1 VDKIIK
7 NKNRSEYFRSETR
20 IKIFF
25 LSPALITLAVV
36 LILPVL
42 FGVRNSFYQ
51 INLAKMYEGERFI
64 GVGNYVKALSD
75 IYFIRALLVSLTTTF
90 FIVALE
96 LVIGLFLALALNRPL
111 EHYLSRGKRLFRT
124 LAILPVI
131 LPPVVVG
138 LMWRFMFQY
147 TGIINYC
154 LTLVGLRP
162 VDWTTRIT
170 GIISIIITVV
180 WQNIPFSFLLI
191 LAGLQSIPHDLIDA
205 SMVDGASGAQ
215 RLQKIYLPLIRP
227 VIFLILTIRT
237 MDAIRLFDE
246 AFVLTGGGPGRSTET
261 ISLFIYRNSFSFFH
275 IGYGSALSIILL
287 FILMV
292 ISVFYMRMIYTRE

>member
-1 VDKIIK
+1 VIKIIK
-7 NKNRSEYFRSETR
+7 NKDRSEYFRSETR

-51 INLAKMYEGERFI
+51 INLAKMYEGEKFI
-64 GVGNYVKALSD
+64 GFGNYIKALSD
-75 IYFIRALLVSLTTTF
+75 IYFARSLLVSLTTTF

-96 LVIGLFLALALNRPL
+96 LVIGLCLALALNRPL
-111 EHYLSRGKRLFRT
+111 EQYISRGKRLFRT
-124 LAILPVI
+124 LAILPVV

-154 LTLVGLRP
+154 FTLVGLSP
-162 VDWTTRIT
+162 VDWTTQIT
-170 GIISIIITVV
+170 GLISIIITIV

-191 LAGLQSIPHDLIDA
+191 LAGLQSIPNDLIDA

-215 RLQKIYLPLIRP
+215 RLLKIYLPLIRP

-275 IGYGSALSIILL
+275 VGYGSALSIILL
-287 FILMV
+287 FILMI
-292 ISVFYMRMIYTRE
+292 ISIFYMRMIYTRE

>member
-1 VDKIIK
+1 V
-7 NKNRSEYFRSETR
+7 
-20 IKIFF
+20 
-25 LSPALITLAVV
+25 
-36 LILPVL
+36 
-42 FGVRNSFYQ
+42 
-51 INLAKMYEGERFI
+51 
-64 GVGNYVKALSD
+64 
-75 IYFIRALLVSLTTTF
+75 
-90 FIVALE
+90 
-96 LVIGLFLALALNRPL
+96 
-111 EHYLSRGKRLFRT
+111 
-124 LAILPVI
+124 

-154 LTLVGLRP
+154 FTLVGLSP
-162 VDWTTRIT
+162 VDWTTQIT
-170 GIISIIITVV
+170 GLISIIITIV

-191 LAGLQSIPHDLIDA
+191 LAGLQSIPNDLIDA

-215 RLQKIYLPLIRP
+215 RLLKIYLPLIRP

-275 IGYGSALSIILL
+275 VGYGSALSIILL
-287 FILMV
+287 FILMI
-292 ISVFYMRMIYTRE
+292 ISIFYMRMIYTRE